1 MRQGVGSIWQ
11 RVSWCSP
18 WLWQLAFCK
27 KQGKPIR
34 WRARNLC
41 ANLDFSLRF
50 AWFSVT
56 AGTAGEHESRDLIY
70 LFDGYSL
77 DSDLRELRR
86 GTDIVSVEP
95 QVFDLLTFLIRNRGR
110 VVSKD
115 DLIAEVWNRRIVS
128 DSTLSSRITAA
139 RHAVGDSGTQ
149 QRLIRTRARRGFRFV
164 GSVQEQAL
172 RGDEADTKPILLA
185 KPTEPEPLA
194 STRPDSAER
203 RQLTIMVC
211 NVAETATLSARV
223 DPEEL
228 RELIDKCHRCIRAV
242 VERHGG
248 YMARYTDDGVVVYF
262 GYPQAHEDDAERAVR
277 TGLVA
282 TNAISEL
289 GNESLTK
296 PLQARVGIAT
306 GLVLIGNSIGA
317 DQSTANAVVGE
328 TPYVAARLQGLANPG
343 EVVIS
348 ASTRQLVGN
357 LFDYGELG
365 TRQSDGTAGSVAASV
380 VLGESAIASRF
391 EALRPSR
398 NQLIGREEE
407 SKLLLRRWNQ
417 AKTGEGRVIL
427 VWGEPGIGKSHLV
440 AAFQDAIKAESHTC
454 MRYFCSPH
462 RIQTAL
468 HPVITQLEHA
478 AAFRPGDGETAKL
491 DKLERLLALSSQEL
505 AKDVALFA
513 ELLSVPTAG
522 RYAALSLSTQRRKEL
537 LLESFIVQLVG
548 LAARQPVLMVL
559 EDAHWID
566 PTTRELFDIIIN
578 RVRDLPVLLI
588 MTYRPEFSPPWLGQ
602 SHVTALTLNRLG
614 RRENAALIKQVAG
627 GKDLPSRVLDEIVTR
642 TDGVPL
648 FIEEVTKSVLES
660 GILREK
666 GGAYILEGPPLA
678 ITVPSTL
685 QASLIARLDRIA
697 PARTVVQT
705 SAALGREFRY
715 EVLKAVTL
723 LPDAELETLLNQL
736 VTSELVHQR
745 GDAPHA
751 VYAFKHALVQ
761 DAAYETI
768 PKSRRSA
775 IHRRI
780 AEVFEQQFPNIA
792 IHHPDVLA
800 YHCAEAGLA
809 EKAIDFSI
817 KAAHMAVERSAGVEA
832 LAQVET
838 AMTLLPKVSA
848 ESARQQIEGRL
859 CVALGDALVMTKGFA
874 SSEVMSTLSRA
885 RRLLDETDHPI
896 ESLRALCGLFNYH
909 LMRSESP
916 ACLALTAQLLKRR
929 LDRPTANVVHYLVGT
944 AHLHLGN
951 FRESIHHLE
960 TALSLYEEDACRSVA
975 FVAGY
980 HLHSFT
986 LIWLG
991 LGYLYSGSL
1000 ERAAETISAAVED
1013 ARSRSHP
1020 FTLVS
1025 ALLALA
1031 RFLNHTHD
1039 VKGAIEATEEGL
1051 AIATEQRSPYHVSRA
1066 NVLRAANIVE
1076 SGRAEDGI
1084 TLMEHALVAHRE
1096 TGANFQSSYNLSR
1109 LAEAY
1114 ARAGKIARAV
1124 ELADQAVA
1132 EVSRTG
1138 ELWWEAEVLRS
1149 RGEILLMA
1157 APLHHEEAERC
1168 FKKALTC
1175 ARRQGA
1181 KLWELH
1187 AAQSLASFW
1196 LAKGHRE
1203 KARELLAQVYAT
1215 FADGFD
1221 IANLKLAKAVLDQL
1235 APPVSRAA
1243 SRGT

>member
-1 MRQGVGSIWQ
+1 LV
-11 RVSWCSP
+11 
-18 WLWQLAFCK
+18 
-27 KQGKPIR
+27 
-34 WRARNLC
+34 
-41 ANLDFSLRF
+41 
-50 AWFSVT
+50 
-56 AGTAGEHESRDLIY
+56 Y
-70 LFDGYSL
+70 LFDEYSL
-77 DSDLRELRR
+77 DSELRELRR
-86 GTDIVSVEP
+86 GPDIVSAEP

-110 VVSKD
+110 VVSKE
-115 DLIAEVWNRRIVS
+115 DLLAEVWNHRIVS
-128 DSTLSSRITAA
+128 DSTVSSRITAA
-139 RHAVGDSGTQ
+139 RHAVGDSGAQ
-149 QRLIRTRARRGFRFV
+149 QRLIRTMARRGFRFV
-164 GSVQEQAL
+164 GVVRKQAL
-172 RGDEADTKPILLA
+172 PGDEAATKPILLA
-185 KPTEPEPLA
+185 KPNEPGSLA

-211 NVAETATLSARV
+211 NVVETATLSARV

-228 RELIDKCHRCIRAV
+228 REIIDKCYGCIRAV

-248 YMARYTDDGVVVYF
+248 YIAKYTDDGVVVYF

-289 GNESLTK
+289 GSESLAK

-317 DQSTANAVVGE
+317 DQSAENAVVGE
-328 TPYVAARLQGLANPG
+328 TPYVAARLQGLGDPG

-348 ASTRQLVGN
+348 ASTRELVGN
-357 LFDYGELG
+357 LFDYEELK
-365 TRQSDGTAGSVAASV
+365 TAQSNGTAGSIAASV

-398 NQLIGREEE
+398 NQLIGRDEET
-407 SKLLLRRWNQ
+407 KLLLRRWNQ
-417 AKTGEGRVIL
+417 AKAGETRVIL
-427 VWGEPGIGKSHLV
+427 IWGEPGIGKSHLV
-440 AAFQDAIKAESHTC
+440 AAFQDAIRAEPHTC

-478 AAFRPGDGETAKL
+478 AGFTAGDGDDAKL
-491 DKLERLLALSSQEL
+491 DKLERLLALSSREL
-505 AKDVALFA
+505 GKDVALFA
-513 ELLSVPTAG
+513 ELLSVSTVG
-522 RYAALSLSTQRRKEL
+522 RYGAMSLSAQRRKEL
-537 LLESFIVQLVG
+537 LLESFIAQLVG

-566 PTTRELFDIIIN
+566 PTTRELFDIIID
-578 RVRDLPVLLI
+578 RARDLRVLLI

-602 SHVTALTLNRLG
+602 SHVTALTLNRLD
-614 RRENAALIKQVAG
+614 RSENAALIKQVAG
-627 GKDLPSRVLDEIVTR
+627 GKDLPHRLREQIITR
-642 TDGVPL
+642 TDGIPL

-660 GILREK
+660 GILRAES
-666 GGAYILEGPPLA
+666 GAYVLEGPLPVVA
-678 ITVPSTL
+678 VPSSL
-685 QASLIARLDRIA
+685 QASLIARLDRIG
-697 PARTVVQT
+697 PTRVVVQT

-715 EVLKAVTL
+715 AVLKAVTL
-723 LPDAELETLLNQL
+723 LPDTELETLLDQL
-736 VTSELVHQR
+736 VTSELVHRR

-751 VYAFKHALVQ
+751 VYAFKHVLVQ

-768 PKSRRSA
+768 PKSQRPS

-780 AEVFEQQFPNIA
+780 AEVFEQQFPDIA
-792 IHHPDVLA
+792 EHHPDVLA

-838 AMTLLPKVSA
+838 AMALLPKVSA
-848 ESARQQIEGRL
+848 ESTRQQIEGRL
-859 CVALGDALVMTKGFA
+859 YVALGDALVMTKGFA
-874 SSEVMSTLSRA
+874 SPEVMSTLSRA
-885 RRLLDETDHPI
+885 RHLLDETDHPI

-929 LDRPTANVVHYLVGT
+929 LDQPTADVVHYLVGT

-951 FRESIHHLE
+951 FRKSIHHLE
-960 TALSLYEEDACRSVA
+960 TALSLYEEDVCRSVA
-975 FVAGY
+975 FVGGY
-980 HLHSFT
+980 HLRSFT

-1039 VKGAIEATEEGL
+1039 VKGAIDATEEGL

-1066 NVLRAANIVE
+1066 NVLRAANIVA
-1076 SGRAEDGI
+1076 SGRAEEGI
-1084 TLMEHALVAHRE
+1084 TLMEHALAAHRE

-1132 EVSRTG
+1132 EVSLTG
-1138 ELWWEAEVLRS
+1138 ELWWEAEALRS
-1149 RGEILLMA
+1149 RGEILLRA
-1157 APLHHEEAERC
+1157 NPGQPEAAERC

-1175 ARRQGA
+1175 ARRQEA
-1181 KLWELH
+1181 KLWELQ
-1187 AAQSLASFW
+1187 AAQSLAGLW
-1196 LAKGHRE
+1196 LAKGRRE
-1203 KARELLAQVYAT
+1203 EARELLAQVYAT

-1221 IANLKLAKAVLDQL
+1221 IANLKLAKAFLDQL
-1235 APPVSRAA
+1235 ARPVGRAA
-1243 SRGT
+1243 SRGGAEAVKRGR